1 MEDVSPKPVKETGE
15 PKSNLPTN
23 ETEPRRP
30 GRPKGT
36 TTAAKG
42 SKDVESALAVLETA
56 YTLIATGL
64 MAVGAPNSASEL
76 VSKIATVQDQNR
88 GFLNADPKLAA
99 QISKIGQ
106 STGRGG
112 FLIVNAMA
120 LVPVITGASSEIMA
134 KRRAR
139 NVEPMEENV
148 SE

>member
-1 MEDVSPKPVKETGE
+1 MADVSPKPVKETGE
-15 PKSNLPTN
+15 PKNNIPTN
-23 ETEPRRP
+23 ETEPRKP

-36 TTAAKG
+36 TAAAKG

-64 MAVGAPNSASEL
+64 MAIGAPNAASDL
-76 VSKIATVQDQNR
+76 VEKIATVQDQNR

-120 LVPVITGASSEIMA
+120 LVPVITSASSELME

-139 NVEPMEENV
+139 TVTQVEEPNE
-148 SE
+148 